1 MLLHIL
7 LPLLTSP
14 GGTYLVLSSV
24 LSVGRWNLAQLW
36 YFSEMEKEKY
46 ALHILTLQVMET

>member
-14 GGTYLVLSSV
+14 GGTYLALSSV
-24 LSVGRWNLAQLW
+24 LSVGRWSLAQLW